1 MRIVP
6 TREFLRLITFKT
18 GRIKT
23 NDRKQLILII
33 NKSRYERLSFSEI
46 RTIRKL
52 MQNSEVTFPEV
63 ILIIVSKKIEITVK
77 IKSATSG

>member
-1 MRIVP
+1 MIGIFRKDV
-6 TREFLRLITFKT
+6 FVL
-18 GRIKT
+18 
-23 NDRKQLILII
+23 RKQLILII

-77 IKSATSG
+77 IKSATRG